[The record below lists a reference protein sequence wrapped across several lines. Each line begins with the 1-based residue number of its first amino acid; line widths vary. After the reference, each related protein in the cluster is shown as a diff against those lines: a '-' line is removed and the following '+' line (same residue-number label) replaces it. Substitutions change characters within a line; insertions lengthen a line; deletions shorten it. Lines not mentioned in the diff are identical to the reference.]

1 MKTDVD
7 VGYYSAAVK
16 IKTVLVSLVSSL
28 GNVLLPRIE
37 NYPDIKRVYGE
48 DDVAALR
55 HFVNSGMNEGRQGN
69 EEFNVITYKNKYSD
83 LRNIYGSNLKSYYL
97 HYIKF
102 GKKEGRSGKGTS
114 ELVNPVTKYDGIE
127 YSSVYDYRY
136 YLSQNPDVETIC
148 GKGDV
153 EVLKYFVTTG
163 MGEGQR
169 GSVDFDV
176 QYYMNK
182 LL

>member
-148 GKGDV
+148 GKGRCRSIKV
-153 EVLKYFVTTG
+153 FC
-163 MGEGQR
+163 
-169 GSVDFDV
+169 
-176 QYYMNK
+176 YYGNGRRSERK
-182 LL
+182 CGF